1 MIKSGH
7 TPLRQTGTLS
17 VDIRT
22 TNFREAALRGPP
34 TGDAL
39 RPYPTDDMFYNLS
52 DQAVLRL
59 YENIRH
65 QVAADKALGGRYRL
79 LGKSASER
87 AERLGRE
94 LTGRGVKFTTID
106 W

>member
-1 MIKSGH
+1 VFKSGH
-7 TPLRQTGTLS
+7 TLLRRTGTHHAAS
-17 VDIRT
+17 ART
-22 TNFREAALRGPP
+22 FWEAALRGPP
-34 TGDAL
+34 TSDATTANL
-39 RPYPTDDMFYNLS
+39 TDDMFDNLS

>member
-1 MIKSGH
+1 
-7 TPLRQTGTLS
+7 
-17 VDIRT
+17 
-22 TNFREAALRGPP
+22 
-34 TGDAL
+34 
-39 RPYPTDDMFYNLS
+39 
-52 DQAVLRL
+52 L

-94 LTGRGVKFTTID
+94 LTCRGVKFTTIE

>member
-1 MIKSGH
+1 
-7 TPLRQTGTLS
+7 
-17 VDIRT
+17 
-22 TNFREAALRGPP
+22 
-34 TGDAL
+34 
-39 RPYPTDDMFYNLS
+39 MFDNLS
-52 DQAVLRL
+52 DQGVLQL

-94 LTGRGVKFTTID
+94 LTSRGVKFIAID

>member
-1 MIKSGH
+1 
-7 TPLRQTGTLS
+7 
-17 VDIRT
+17 
-22 TNFREAALRGPP
+22 
-34 TGDAL
+34 
-39 RPYPTDDMFYNLS
+39 MFDNLS

-59 YENIRH
+59 YENFRH
-65 QVAADKALGGRYRL
+65 QVVADKALGGRYRL

-94 LTGRGVKFTTID
+94 LTGRGVKFTTIE

>member
-1 MIKSGH
+1 M
-7 TPLRQTGTLS
+7 RRTGIGS
-17 VDIRT
+17 FRT
-22 TNFREAALRGPP
+22 YQFREAALRGPP
-34 TGDAL
+34 TKDATGAN
-39 RPYPTDDMFYNLS
+39 PTDDMFDNLS
-52 DQAVLRL
+52 DQGVLRL

-87 AERLGRE
+87 AERLRQE
-94 LTGRGVKFTTID
+94 LTCRGVKFIAID

>member
-1 MIKSGH
+1 MW
-7 TPLRQTGTLS
+7 TTL
-17 VDIRT
+17 DP
-22 TNFREAALRGPP
+22 G
-34 TGDAL
+34 
-39 RPYPTDDMFYNLS
+39 M
-52 DQAVLRL
+52 
-59 YENIRH
+59 

-94 LTGRGVKFTTID
+94 LTGRGVKFTAIE